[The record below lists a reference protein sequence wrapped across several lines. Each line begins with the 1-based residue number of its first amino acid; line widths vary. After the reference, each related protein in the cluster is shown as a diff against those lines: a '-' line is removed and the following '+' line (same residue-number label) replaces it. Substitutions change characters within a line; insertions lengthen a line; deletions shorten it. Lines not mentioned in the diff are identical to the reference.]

1 MKNEISKCIST
12 IFEDDS
18 LEICEAK
25 WKSVSQTLYDFIKN
39 EEKIFGI
46 PISKEVLPQL
56 FINNM
61 NAEQIWQQIEFQNDL
76 VIAMNSE
83 ASPDNPQNLCIKI
96 AQLCNRAND
105 DADEFAQDD
114 DDDEEEIDND
124 DYDSGGGSGSE
135 AAESEVDDNENIDA
149 DNEDSDSDNDSI
161 LNLGEIEDA
170 IGENKNKS
178 DEEEE
183 IDFDKDTW
191 GDIALNDDDDDDE
204 EEEEE
209 KGEEEWD
216 EIDEENER
224 EKDNIGNED
233 RLLPPKNFSTSVVD
247 SKFFNLRQSEWIA
260 DNDIIGKSFSEN
272 INLMENMDS
281 DEEEENDLMYDNF
294 FDPPPESSEKSN
306 EENASEVEVKSKFA
320 QKLEDESA
328 LKKELEEET
337 FLAEKS
343 WTLKGEVQKVDRPEN
358 STLEHHLE
366 AKVAIRMKPV
376 ITEEVNKKIEELILT
391 RIKNQSF
398 DSVERKIKPVVDPS
412 QFKQKLI
419 LDQEKST
426 KSLAEI
432 YEEEYLKK
440 QEETKGKAQT
450 VHSVLSEADENH
462 ELPIH
467 KEIKRAMKSL
477 FTKLDSLFH
486 YHYTPIYKPP
496 EVKVVKN
503 VQAITIEES
512 TPAIVSDATL
522 LAPQEIV
529 ASTRGEL
536 KGKTEKDKTDKK
548 RERRSKKKHQKLR
561 ARREGTKLRQQLE
574 KRDKNGLMMTNA
586 SIKFV
591 QNAVKKGQ
599 IQMLDNKQ
607 KGMKSSSAFFNEM
620 QNVIAN
626 GTKKRK
632 PEDSNFNAGFNKK
645 KKGNKPQTMSK
656 LLL

>member
-1 MKNEISKCIST
+1 
-12 IFEDDS
+12 
-18 LEICEAK
+18 
-25 WKSVSQTLYDFIKN
+25 
-39 EEKIFGI
+39 
-46 PISKEVLPQL
+46 
-56 FINNM
+56 
-61 NAEQIWQQIEFQNDL
+61 
-76 VIAMNSE
+76 
-83 ASPDNPQNLCIKI
+83 
-96 AQLCNRAND
+96 
-105 DADEFAQDD
+105 
-114 DDDEEEIDND
+114 
-124 DYDSGGGSGSE
+124 
-135 AAESEVDDNENIDA
+135 
-149 DNEDSDSDNDSI
+149 
-161 LNLGEIEDA
+161 
-170 IGENKNKS
+170 
-178 DEEEE
+178 EEEE

-191 GDIALNDDDDDDE
+191 GDIALNNDDDDDE
-204 EEEEE
+204 EEEE
-209 KGEEEWD
+209 KEEEGD
-216 EIDEENER
+216 DTDDGNER

-233 RLLPPKNFSTSVVD
+233 RLLPPPKNFSTSVVD

-260 DNDIIGKSFSEN
+260 DNDIIGKSFSKD
-272 INLMENMDS
+272 IDLMENVDS

-320 QKLEDESA
+320 QKLDDESA
-328 LKKELEEET
+328 LKKGLEEET

-343 WTLKGEVQKVDRPEN
+343 WTLKGEVKKVDRPEN

-366 AKVAIRMKPV
+366 TVVAVRMKPV
-376 ITEEVNKKIEELILT
+376 ITEEVNKKIEGLILT

-419 LDQEKST
+419 LDQEKSS

-440 QEETKGKAQT
+440 QEETKPKSQT

-467 KEIKRAMKSL
+467 REIKRGMKSL

-486 YHYTPIYKPP
+486 FHYTPIYKPP

-529 ASTRGEL
+529 APIRGEL
-536 KGKTEKDKTDKK
+536 KGKTEKDKTDRK
-548 RERRSKKKHQKLR
+548 RERRSKRKHQKLR
-561 ARREGTKLRQQLE
+561 SKREGT
-574 KRDKNGLMMTNA
+574 NWTTN
-586 SIKFV
+586 K
-591 QNAVKKGQ
+591 
-599 IQMLDNKQ
+599 

-632 PEDSNFNAGFNKK
+632 AEDTNFNAGFNKK

>member
-1 MKNEISKCIST
+1 MST
-12 IFEDDS
+12 E
-18 LEICEAK
+18 
-25 WKSVSQTLYDFIKN
+25 
-39 EEKIFGI
+39 
-46 PISKEVLPQL
+46 
-56 FINNM
+56 
-61 NAEQIWQQIEFQNDL
+61 
-76 VIAMNSE
+76 
-83 ASPDNPQNLCIKI
+83 
-96 AQLCNRAND
+96 
-105 DADEFAQDD
+105 
-114 DDDEEEIDND
+114 
-124 DYDSGGGSGSE
+124 
-135 AAESEVDDNENIDA
+135 
-149 DNEDSDSDNDSI
+149 
-161 LNLGEIEDA
+161 
-170 IGENKNKS
+170 
-178 DEEEE
+178 
-183 IDFDKDTW
+183 
-191 GDIALNDDDDDDE
+191 
-204 EEEEE
+204 
-209 KGEEEWD
+209 
-216 EIDEENER
+216 
-224 EKDNIGNED
+224 
-233 RLLPPKNFSTSVVD
+233 
-247 SKFFNLRQSEWIA
+247 
-260 DNDIIGKSFSEN
+260 
-272 INLMENMDS
+272 
-281 DEEEENDLMYDNF
+281 
-294 FDPPPESSEKSN
+294 
-306 EENASEVEVKSKFA
+306 
-320 QKLEDESA
+320 
-328 LKKELEEET
+328 
-337 FLAEKS
+337 
-343 WTLKGEVQKVDRPEN
+343 
-358 STLEHHLE
+358 
-366 AKVAIRMKPV
+366 PV
-376 ITEEVNKKIEELILT
+376 ITEEVNKKIEGLILT

-536 KGKTEKDKTDKK
+536 KGKTEKDKTDRK
-548 RERRSKKKHQKLR
+548 RERRSKKQHQKLR

-607 KGMKSSSAFFNEM
+607 KGIKSSSAFFNEM

-632 PEDSNFNAGFNKK
+632 PEDSNLNAGFNKK